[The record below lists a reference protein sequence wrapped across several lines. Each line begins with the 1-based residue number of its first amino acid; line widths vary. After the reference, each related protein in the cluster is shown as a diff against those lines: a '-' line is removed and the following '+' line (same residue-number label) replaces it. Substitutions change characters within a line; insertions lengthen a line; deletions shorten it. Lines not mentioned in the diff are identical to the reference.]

1 MATTNGERRT
11 ILGRETLIPVGVA
24 ASMMLTLWLAAS
36 WVRDNLADVSY
47 SLRDVRRE
55 IELLSQRM
63 QGIDT
68 GSKAELRRFA
78 EILAARNPTL
88 IVPEVK

>member
-1 MATTNGERRT
+1 MAITNGERRT

-47 SLRDVRRE
+47 NLRDVRRE
-55 IELLSQRM
+55 IELLAQRM
-63 QGIDT
+63 QVLDT